1 MSDLKPSQG
10 CRPPAACLRASVT
23 AVAAVLVLVVPAPSA
38 QAADPS
44 AAPVAGPRAPADIDP
59 AGIVFFP
66 DEGRL
71 EIKGTRLDGLRIGW
85 TAPGP
90 PPTSGDDVCRDPKPL
105 GSGSAQ
111 QCVFAVPKNLP
122 LSSLF
127 RILPEAMSAETSATG
142 AAKTAPPPPLPA
154 PTLKP
159 ARIVVDRLLPATA
172 TIDLAAGVGRLA
184 LVHPEA
190 VASADCAP
198 ARCELL
204 DTGVE
209 VRGVAA
215 SATNVTLRL
224 RLAPH
229 ISIRKGE
236 TLDTTQSATLAVLH
250 CTAAIVSGEP
260 LRHADGTR
268 VIVRLDER
276 CGGDARNLRWTVNG
290 ESVEVQRVEHVR
302 DGIYVQLG
310 TSELES
316 AQATVVATRSEP
328 DGSVIAVARSATR
341 PLPQP
346 RVTLDLEGFGRIDF
360 IPTNR
365 DALVRPS
372 PCGEHAHLVPLPIE
386 SAYQVTT
393 VKGVTHIRGEP
404 QGSGFVALRFGYRVD
419 TLPDVFASTDLAVVD
434 EPLQRP
440 LREASVPAPFGA
452 AALSQTPLIDLICTD
467 RQGRPQHIAP
477 GVQAS
482 IPFSQR
488 DSCHLMIHRE
498 RLRVEDGTQDI
509 SIEVNVT
516 KVDDNPRSGAQLVE
530 RMVLR
535 PGAEPRVFWI
545 RGVKAQFDRLA
556 VRVSH
561 IIDEAHDVGGSDLH
575 INVPSVQWA
584 VVVGEGHFRFYATA
598 AIPTGLFRMT
608 EPTDVLT
615 LNFGVLSRLT
625 WLDREGHEG
634 LLGLEFGAMGIGL
647 AATPGF
653 PRTLAVLAGLGV
665 GVPIG
670 NRGEPSQ
677 ASVNL
682 HAWAAYELRHDFPL
696 DPTNPTGPQASH
708 WSFLFGPSI
717 TFGNVGTN
725 L

>member
-1 MSDLKPSQG
+1 MSRRRFRLTSCLEPSKG
-10 CRPPAACLRASVT
+10 SRPPWFAALTGLVALAALTHPARA
-23 AVAAVLVLVVPAPSA
+23 ADNGAAVVV
-38 QAADPS
+38 
-44 AAPVAGPRAPADIDP
+44 GPRAPADIDP
-59 AGIVFFP
+59 ASIVFFP

-71 EIKGTRLDGLRIGW
+71 EVKGTHLDGLRVGW
-85 TAPGP
+85 TAPGAT
-90 PPTSGDDVCRDPKPL
+90 PTSGDDVCRDPKP
-105 GSGSAQ
+105 SGTAQ
-111 QCVFAVPKNLP
+111 LCVFAVPKTLP
-122 LSSLF
+122 LASVF
-127 RILPEAMSAETSATG
+127 RVVPDTALDTTA
-142 AAKTAPPPPLPA
+142 AAKTAPPA
-154 PTLKP
+154 GATLKP
-159 ARIVVDRLLPATA
+159 ARIVVDHLLPASA
-172 TIDLAAGVGRLA
+172 TVDLAAGVGRVVL
-184 LVHPEA
+184 LRPEA
-190 VASADCAP
+190 VASVDCAA

-204 DTGVE
+204 ENSVE
-209 VRGVAA
+209 VRAVAA
-215 SATNVTLRL
+215 SATSVTLRM

-229 ISIRKGE
+229 MSIRKGE
-236 TLDTTQSATLAVLH
+236 TLDTTQSATLPVLH

-260 LRHADGTR
+260 LRHADATR
-268 VIVRLDER
+268 MIVRLDER

-290 ESVEVQRVEHVR
+290 DTAEVQRVERER

-310 TSELES
+310 TNELEG
-316 AQATVVATRSEP
+316 AQATVIATRPEP
-328 DGSVIAVARSATR
+328 DGSVLAVARAATR
-341 PLPQP
+341 SALQP
-346 RVTLDLEGFGRIDF
+346 RANLELDGFGRVDF

-365 DALVRPS
+365 DAIVHAC
-372 PCGEHAHLVPLPIE
+372 PCGDHARLVLLPIE
-386 SAYQVTT
+386 AVYRVTM
-393 VKGVTHIRGEP
+393 VKGATHIRGEP
-404 QGSGFVALRFGYRVD
+404 LAGGFVALRFGYRVD

-440 LREASVPAPFGA
+440 LREASVPAPFSA
-452 AALSQTPLIDLICTD
+452 SALSQTPLIDLICAD
-467 RQGRPQHIAP
+467 RQGRPQHLAP

-488 DSCHLMIHRE
+488 DSCHLLIHRE
-498 RLRVEDGTQDI
+498 RLRAEDGTQDI
-509 SIEVNVT
+509 SVEVNVT
-516 KVDDNPRSGAQLVE
+516 KVDDNPRAGAQLIE

-535 PGAEPRVFWI
+535 PGAEPRVFWL
-545 RGVKAQFDRLA
+545 RGVKAQFDRLT

-561 IIDEAHDVGGSDLH
+561 VVDEAHDVGGSDLH
-575 INVPSVQWA
+575 VDLPSVQWA
-584 VVVGEGHFRFYATA
+584 VVVGEGRLRFYATA

-625 WLDREGHEG
+625 WLDRDGHEG

-653 PRTLAVLAGLGV
+653 PRTLAVLAGVGV

-696 DPTNPTGPQASH
+696 DPVNNPNGPQASH

>member
-1 MSDLKPSQG
+1 M
-10 CRPPAACLRASVT
+10 A
-23 AVAAVLVLVVPAPSA
+23 
-38 QAADPS
+38 
-44 AAPVAGPRAPADIDP
+44 
-59 AGIVFFP
+59 
-66 DEGRL
+66 
-71 EIKGTRLDGLRIGW
+71 
-85 TAPGP
+85 
-90 PPTSGDDVCRDPKPL
+90 
-105 GSGSAQ
+105 
-111 QCVFAVPKNLP
+111 
-122 LSSLF
+122 
-127 RILPEAMSAETSATG
+127 
-142 AAKTAPPPPLPA
+142 
-154 PTLKP
+154 
-159 ARIVVDRLLPATA
+159 LL
-172 TIDLAAGVGRLA
+172 
-184 LVHPEA
+184 HPEA
-190 VASADCAP
+190 VASVDCAP

-215 SATNVTLRL
+215 AATNVTLRL

-236 TLDTTQSATLAVLH
+236 TLDTAQAATLAVLH

-260 LRHADGTR
+260 LRHADATR
-268 VIVRLDER
+268 VIVRVDER

-316 AQATVVATRSEP
+316 AQATVVATRPEP

-341 PLPQP
+341 PPPQP
-346 RVTLDLEGFGRIDF
+346 RVTLELEGFGRIDF

-365 DALVRPS
+365 DALVRPA
-372 PCGEHAHLVPLPIE
+372 PCGAHAHLVLLPIE
-386 SAYQVTT
+386 SAYQVTA
-393 VKGVTHIRGEP
+393 VKGVTRVRGEP

-440 LREASVPAPFGA
+440 LREASVPAPFSGS
-452 AALSQTPLIDLICTD
+452 ALPQTPLIDLVCAD
-467 RQGRPQHIAP
+467 RQGRPQRIAP
-477 GVQAS
+477 GAQVS

-488 DSCHLMIHRE
+488 DSCHLLIHRE

-509 SIEVNVT
+509 SVEVNVT
-516 KVDDNPRSGAQLVE
+516 KVDDNPRAGAQLVE

-545 RGVKAQFDRLA
+545 RGVKAQFDRLS

-561 IIDEAHDVGGSDLH
+561 IVDEAHDVGGSDLH
-575 INVPSVQWA
+575 VNLPSVQWA
-584 VVVGEGHFRFYATA
+584 VVVGEGRLRFYATA

-625 WLDREGHEG
+625 WLDQDGHEG

-653 PRTLAVLAGLGV
+653 PRTLAVLAGVGV

-696 DPTNPTGPQASH
+696 DPINNPTGPQASH
-708 WSFLFGPSI
+708 WSLLFGPSI

>member
-1 MSDLKPSQG
+1 MHRRRRPTSDLKPSKG
-10 CRPPAACLRASVT
+10 SRPPTTTRGGACVG
-23 AVAAVLVLVVPAPSA
+23 VLVLAAFALPARAAETGAVPAI
-38 QAADPS
+38 
-44 AAPVAGPRAPADIDP
+44 GPRAPADIDP

-71 EIKGTRLDGLRIGW
+71 EVKGTRLDGLRVGW

-90 PPTSGDDVCRDPKPL
+90 PPTSGDDVCRDPKP
-105 GSGSAQ
+105 SGNAQ

-122 LSSLF
+122 LASVF
-127 RILPEAMSAETSATG
+127 RVVPDTAVD
-142 AAKTAPPPPLPA
+142 AAKAAPPA
-154 PTLKP
+154 GATLKP
-159 ARIVVDRLLPATA
+159 ARIVLDHLLPASA
-172 TIDLAAGVGRLA
+172 TVDLAAGVGRVA
-184 LVHPEA
+184 LLRPEA
-190 VASADCAP
+190 VASVDCAA

-204 DTGVE
+204 DNGVE
-209 VRGVAA
+209 VRGVAGT
-215 SATNVTLRL
+215 ATSVTLRM

-229 ISIRKGE
+229 MAMRKGE
-236 TLDTTQSATLAVLH
+236 TLDTTQSATLPVLH

-260 LRHADGTR
+260 LRHADATR

-290 ESVEVQRVEHVR
+290 ETAEVQRVERER

-310 TSELES
+310 TNELES
-316 AQATVVATRSEP
+316 AQATVIATRPEP
-328 DGSVIAVARSATR
+328 DGSVIAVARAATR
-341 PLPQP
+341 AAPQP
-346 RVTLDLEGFGRIDF
+346 RASLDLEGFGRVDF
-360 IPTNR
+360 IPINR
-365 DALVRPS
+365 DALVHAG
-372 PCGEHAHLVPLPIE
+372 PCGDHAHLVLLPIE
-386 SAYQVTT
+386 SVYQVTM
-393 VKGVTHIRGEP
+393 VKGATRIRGEP
-404 QGSGFVALRFGYRVD
+404 LAGGFVALRFGFRVD
-419 TLPDVFASTDLAVVD
+419 TLPDVFATTDLAVVD

-440 LREASVPAPFGA
+440 LREASVPAP
-452 AALSQTPLIDLICTD
+452 LSSSTLGTAPLIELMCANK
-467 RQGRPQHIAP
+467 QGRPQRIAP
-477 GVQAS
+477 GAQVS
-482 IPFSQR
+482 IPFAQR
-488 DSCHLMIHRE
+488 DSCRLVIHRE
-498 RLRVEDGTQDI
+498 RLRAEDGTQDI
-509 SIEVNVT
+509 SVEVNVT
-516 KVDDNPRSGAQLVE
+516 KVDDNARADAHLVE

-545 RGVKAQFDRLA
+545 RGVKAQFDRLT

-561 IIDEAHDVGGSDLH
+561 IVDEAHDVGGSDLH
-575 INVPSVQWA
+575 VNLPSAQWA
-584 VVVGEGHFRFYATA
+584 VVVGEGHLRFYATA

-608 EPTDVLT
+608 APSDVLT

-625 WLDREGHEG
+625 WLDRDGHEG

-682 HAWAAYELRHDFPL
+682 HAWGAYELRNDFL
-696 DPTNPTGPQASH
+696 IDPGATPPRWASH

>member
-1 MSDLKPSQG
+1 MHRRRFRCHLL
-10 CRPPAACLRASVT
+10 AARIRAGVT
-23 AVAAVLVLVVPAPSA
+23 AVAAVYALLALARTVHA
-38 QAADPS
+38 AADTS
-44 AAPVAGPRAPADIDP
+44 TAPVAGPRAPADIDP

-71 EIKGTRLDGLRIGW
+71 EIKGTHLDGLRVGW

-90 PPTSGDDVCRDPKPL
+90 PPTSGDDVCRDPKPA
-105 GSGSAQ
+105 GSGSTQ

-122 LSSLF
+122 LSSVF
-127 RILPEAMSAETSATG
+127 RVVPEAAPADTNAI
-142 AAKTAPPPPLPA
+142 AKVFAPPPPA
-154 PTLKP
+154 ISTLKP
-159 ARIVVDRLLPATA
+159 ARIVVDHLLPQTA
-172 TIDLAAGVGRLA
+172 TVDLAAGVGRVA
-184 LVHPEA
+184 LLHPEA
-190 VASADCAP
+190 VASVDCAP

-209 VRGVAA
+209 VRGVAGA
-215 SATNVTLRL
+215 ATNVTLRL

-236 TLDTTQSATLAVLH
+236 TLETTQSATLAVLH

-316 AQATVVATRSEP
+316 AQATVVATRPEP

-341 PLPQP
+341 PAPQP
-346 RVTLDLEGFGRIDF
+346 RVTLELEGFGRIDF

-365 DALVRPS
+365 DALVRPA
-372 PCGEHAHLVPLPIE
+372 PCGDHAHLVPLPIE
-386 SAYQVTT
+386 SVYQVTT
-393 VKGVTHIRGEP
+393 VKGVTRIRGEVLAN
-404 QGSGFVALRFGYRVD
+404 GFVALRFGYRVD
-419 TLPDVFASTDLAVVD
+419 TLPEVFASTDLALVD

-440 LREASVPAPFGA
+440 LREASVPAPFSGT
-452 AALSQTPLIDLICTD
+452 ALSQSPLIDLVCAD

-488 DSCHLMIHRE
+488 DSCHLVIHRE
-498 RLRVEDGTQDI
+498 RLRAEDGTQDI
-509 SIEVNVT
+509 SVEVNVT
-516 KVDDNPRSGAQLVE
+516 KVDDNARADAHLVE

-535 PGAEPRVFWI
+535 PGPMPRAFWI
-545 RGVKAQFDRLA
+545 RGVKGQFDRLT

-561 IIDEAHDVGGSDLH
+561 IVDEAHDVGGSDLH
-575 INVPSVQWA
+575 VNVPSAQWA
-584 VVVGEGHFRFYATA
+584 VVVGEGHLRFYATA

-608 EPTDVLT
+608 APSDVLT

-682 HAWAAYELRHDFPL
+682 HAWGAYELRDDTPR
-696 DPTNPTGPQASH
+696 DPTHPDGPKASH